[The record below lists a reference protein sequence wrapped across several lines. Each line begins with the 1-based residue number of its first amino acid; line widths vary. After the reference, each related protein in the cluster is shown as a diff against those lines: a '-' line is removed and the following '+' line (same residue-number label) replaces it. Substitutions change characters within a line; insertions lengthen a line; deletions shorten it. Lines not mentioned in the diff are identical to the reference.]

1 MTEQEPWKACLNLG
15 EIEVAGA
22 AALAPGPRAYYAGG
36 AGDEVSMRDN
46 RAAFERWRIIP
57 RMFVPNTPRD
67 ASVEVL
73 GRSWP
78 QPFAIAPM
86 ALQRN
91 GHPDGEVAVARAA
104 AARGLTYCLS
114 TCASAGFDEIAATG
128 APRWFQL
135 YLLSSRARSQALIAE
150 AEATGHEALVL
161 TIDTPVTGLRERD
174 IRDGYGLPQG
184 VEYCLIRREGSQ
196 RGTSVLDDAIQP
208 TYSWDDLA
216 WVLSVTRMPV
226 LVKGI
231 LHPEDAR
238 RAIAMGAAG
247 IVVSNHGGRQ
257 LDMAISGLDAL
268 PGIVAAVGDRGV
280 VLMDGGIRRGT
291 DVLIALALGARAV
304 LLGRPVLFALP
315 LGGEPAVGHALDLLT
330 KEIDRGL
337 VLSGIPNARDWRREH
352 LVRAGEI
359 PGRDA

>member
-1 MTEQEPWKACLNLG
+1 MAAAEPWKGCLNLA
-15 EIEVAGA
+15 EIEAAGA
-22 AALAPGPRAYYAGG
+22 AAMAPGPRAYYEGG
-36 AGDEVSMRDN
+36 AGDEVSLRDN
-46 RAAFERWRIIP
+46 RAAFERWRIVP
-57 RMFVPNTPRD
+57 RMFVPNVPRD
-67 ASVEVL
+67 ASVEIL
-73 GRSWP
+73 GRRWP

-114 TCASAGFDEIAATG
+114 TCASATFAEIEAAG

-135 YLLSSRARSQALIAE
+135 YLLSSRERSQALLEE
-150 AEATGHEALVL
+150 AEATGHEAVIL

-174 IRDGYGLPQG
+174 IRDGYALPEG
-184 VEYCLIRREGSQ
+184 VEYCLIRRAGSQ

-216 WVLSVTRMPV
+216 WVLSATRLPV

-231 LHPEDAR
+231 LHADDAR
-238 RAIAMGAAG
+238 RAIEMGAAG
-247 IVVSNHGGRQ
+247 IIVSNHGGRQ
-257 LDMAISGLDAL
+257 LDMAVAGLDAL
-268 PGIVAAVGDRGV
+268 PAIAAAVGDRGV
-280 VLMDGGIRRGT
+280 VLMDGGVRRGT

-315 LGGEPAVGHALDLLT
+315 LGGEPAVGHVMDLLA
-330 KEIDRGL
+330 KEVDRAL
-337 VLSGIPNARDWRREH
+337 NLSGIPNARDWRREH
-352 LVRAGEI
+352 LVRAGTL
-359 PGRDA
+359 PGAAG